1 MSKESK
7 KQADEKVKEEEKNE
21 VNTENS
27 DSQPEQVEET
37 PEISELEKAR
47 KEAAEYKDL
56 ALRRMAELENFRRN
70 NQNVAKDVRDRT
82 LSEVIREFLPA
93 IDSFSRAEQMVQ
105 DDKTKSGIASVKDQL
120 LNVLKKY
127 GVTPID
133 AADNDFDP
141 AYHECIMQ
149 VDSRDKI
156 GKVIYEIEKGYM
168 MGDKV
173 LRYAKV
179 AVGKQPEQQ

>member
-37 PEISELEKAR
+37 SEISELEKAR

-93 IDSFSRAEQMVQ
+93 IDSFSRAEQMT
-105 DDKTKSGIASVKDQL
+105 DICL
-120 LNVLKKY
+120 
-127 GVTPID
+127 
-133 AADNDFDP
+133 
-141 AYHECIMQ
+141 
-149 VDSRDKI
+149 
-156 GKVIYEIEKGYM
+156 
-168 MGDKV
+168 
-173 LRYAKV
+173 
-179 AVGKQPEQQ
+179 

>member
-1 MSKESK
+1 
-7 KQADEKVKEEEKNE
+7 
-21 VNTENS
+21 
-27 DSQPEQVEET
+27 
-37 PEISELEKAR
+37 
-47 KEAAEYKDL
+47 
-56 ALRRMAELENFRRN
+56 
-70 NQNVAKDVRDRT
+70 
-82 LSEVIREFLPA
+82 
-93 IDSFSRAEQMVQ
+93 MVQ
-105 DDKTKSGIASVKDQL
+105 DDKTKSGIAIVKDQL

-149 VDSRDKI
+149 VDSPDKI

-179 AVGKQPEQQ
+179 AVGKQPE

>member
-37 PEISELEKAR
+37 PEIS
-47 KEAAEYKDL
+47 
-56 ALRRMAELENFRRN
+56 ELENFRRN

-105 DDKTKSGIASVKDQL
+105 DDKTKSGIAIVKDQL

-149 VDSRDKI
+149 VDSPDKI

-179 AVGKQPEQQ
+179 AVGKQPE